1 MEDSLYKYLK
11 AKNIKDL
18 DLYSK
23 IITLNKGKV
32 VYDTD
37 QPFTDIYE
45 IKSGAIKLGKL
56 STRGE
61 EYIYDVLK
69 TGDLFGNTAF
79 LPDEFSEFSKAVV
92 PTSLYVYD
100 HDFFREL
107 LVIDPSITEW
117 FITRMVSRWHRIESL
132 FSNVRNLEPRE
143 RIIHVYKQLNDK
155 VLTATNRVVLL
166 NKNLTKK
173 DLADLTATTR
183 QLVSNTLQML

>member
-32 VYDTD
+32 VYNTD

>member
-32 VYDTD
+32 VYNTD

-61 EYIYDVLK
+61 EYIYDVVK